1 MGAIIGDITGTTK
14 AAKRAERAQKEAA
27 DMAQYQPWNVSGSY
41 FGDANF
47 DYQNN
52 TASYKLSPALT
63 ELRDM
68 FMGESFDLARD
79 ASGAAYDASGM
90 RDYGRSLFS
99 TAAASD
105 PREQGNKYYKD
116 VLSILE
122 PSRIGEQQQIAQ
134 NLFNSGRTGSAMAAP
149 EGGGYIN
156 PERMEY
162 LTSLNRQNEQIA
174 YDSLGRAR
182 LEQQQDMDRGLGL
195 YGLADTIQMAPYIN
209 SNTLFGMG
217 SGVEMTGQQPMNQG
231 IALGSTAQP
240 GDQARGN
247 MYGAAA
253 DTRMNA
259 SLANAG
265 MFMNL
270 LGQGAGAYTGGNP
283 FASTGGG
290 YTGGGTF
297 LPSSP
302 GFNGSPHLRSAS

>member
-68 FMGESFDLARD
+68 FMGESFNLAED

-90 RDYGRSLFS
+90 RDYGRSLFNQ
-99 TAAASD
+99 AAASD
-105 PREQGNKYYKD
+105 PRVAGNQYYKD

-122 PSRIGEQQQIAQ
+122 PARIGEQQQLAQ
-134 NLFNSGRTGSAMAAP
+134 NLFSSGRTGSAMAAP
-149 EGGGYIN
+149 EGGGYVN

-162 LTSLNRQNEQIA
+162 LTALNRQNEQIA

-182 LEQQQDMDRGLGL
+182 YEQQEDMDRGIGL
-195 YGLADTIQMAPYIN
+195 YGLADTIRMSPYTN
-209 SNTLFGMG
+209 ANTLFGMG
-217 SGVEMTGQQPMNQG
+217 SGVEMMGQQPMNQG
-231 IALGSTAQP
+231 IALGSAAQP
-240 GDQARGN
+240 GDQARSQGYSN
-247 MYGAAA
+247 AAN
-253 DTRMNA
+253 TRMNA
-259 SLANAG
+259 SLANSG

-270 LGQGAGAYTGGNP
+270 LGQGAGAYMNRGATP
-283 FASTGGG
+283 TAGG
-290 YTGGGTF
+290 YTPGGF
-297 LPSSP
+297 DR
-302 GFNGSPHLRSAS
+302 FGSPIR

>member
-68 FMGESFDLARD
+68 FMGESFNLAED

-90 RDYGRSLFS
+90 RDYGRSLFNQ
-99 TAAASD
+99 AAASD
-105 PREQGNKYYKD
+105 PRVAGNQYYKD

-122 PSRIGEQQQIAQ
+122 PARIGEQQQLAQ
-134 NLFNSGRTGSAMAAP
+134 NLFSSGRTGSAMAAP
-149 EGGGYIN
+149 EGGGYVN

-162 LTSLNRQNEQIA
+162 LTALNRQNEQIA

-182 LEQQQDMDRGLGL
+182 YEQQEDMDRGIGL
-195 YGLADTIQMAPYIN
+195 YGLADTIRMSPYTN
-209 SNTLFGMG
+209 ANTLFGMG
-217 SGVEMTGQQPMNQG
+217 SGVEMMGQQPMNQG
-231 IALGSTAQP
+231 IALGSAAQP
-240 GDQARGN
+240 GDQARSQGYSN
-247 MYGAAA
+247 AAN
-253 DTRMNA
+253 TRMNA

-270 LGQGAGAYTGGNP
+270 LGQGAGAYSGGNP
-283 FASTGGG
+283 FASIGGGGGGGMPGGG
-290 YTGGGTF
+290 YPPTNT
-297 LPSSP
+297 SSYY
-302 GFNGSPHLRSAS
+302 